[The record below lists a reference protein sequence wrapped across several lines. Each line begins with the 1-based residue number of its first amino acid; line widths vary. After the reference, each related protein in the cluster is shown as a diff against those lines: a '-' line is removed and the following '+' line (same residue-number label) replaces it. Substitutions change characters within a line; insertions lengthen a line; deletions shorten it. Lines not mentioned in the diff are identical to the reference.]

1 MRVGEQLGVCNILEG
16 QDTGV
21 LETVGGKVSWW
32 VRSIDSQITIFVILK
47 YD

>member
-1 MRVGEQLGVCNILEG
+1 MRVGDQLCVCSIPEG

-32 VRSIDSQITIFVILK
+32 VRSTDSQITIFVILK